1 MSRFKICLLSKKC
14 MIKKYKKILK
24 DTILVICAR
33 KGSKGIKNKNIIQ
46 INKKPLIQYAFDKAN
61 KIAFPYTC
69 LSTDSEIIR
78 DISKKNKFKSFFK
91 RPKRLCKNSVP
102 KIEVWKHS
110 ILESQKYYKKKFK
123 YIIDIEVTNPLT
135 TNNDFAKFIEKF
147 LSQNKNINGQIC
159 GNLSFKNPYFN
170 ILEKKNGK
178 FDFSKKIGKKILTSR
193 QQAPNT
199 YDNVAAFYIFK
210 TSYILKS
217 TTILDGKISLYNL
230 PFYKSFDLDDNE
242 DLILIKKLLKK

>member
-1 MSRFKICLLSKKC
+1 MNKKFKKV
-14 MIKKYKKILK
+14 LK
-24 DTILVICAR
+24 DTILIICAR
-33 KGSKGIKNKNIIQ
+33 KGSTGIKNKNIIQ
-46 INKKPLIQYAFDKAN
+46 INKKPLIQYAFDKVN
-61 KIAFPYTC
+61 KIDFPYTC

-78 DISKKNKFKSFFK
+78 NISKKNKLKSFFK
-91 RPKRLCKNSVP
+91 RPKNLCKNKVP

-123 YIIDIEVTNPLT
+123 YMIDIEVTNPLT
-135 TNNDFAKFIEKF
+135 TSNDLTKFLEKF
-147 LSQNKNINGQIC
+147 FNQNKNINGQIC

-170 ILEKKNGK
+170 ILEKKNDK
-178 FDFSKKIGKKILTSR
+178 FDFSKKIGNKIITSR

-217 TTILDGKISLYNL
+217 TTIFDGKISLYNL

-242 DLILIKKLLKK
+242 DLILIKKLLKN